1 MAAMAEL
8 LARLEVLT
16 RLVNSAENEIRVLR
30 ALPTTQHRERR
41 IAELY
46 RELDVIGAEGA
57 AIERRLL
64 F

>member
-1 MAAMAEL
+1 MAEL
-8 LARLEVLT
+8 LARLEALT
-16 RLVNSAENEIRVLR
+16 RQVNSAENEIRVLR
-30 ALPTTQHRERR
+30 ALPPTPHRERR

-46 RELDVIGAEGA
+46 RELDAIGAEGA